1 MSPGITNPEPMG
13 KVGIKDIAAE
23 TGVSIAT
30 VSHALRNPERVSD
43 ETRKKV
49 LAAVSAELER

>member
-1 MSPGITNPEPMG
+1 MS

-30 VSHALRNPERVSD
+30 VSNALRNPGRVSD
-43 ETRKKV
+43 ETRRKPP
-49 LAAVSAELER
+49 LQIAFTFLLTFLNL